1 MDEKGT
7 AEFEK
12 RLGTSRK
19 SFKKC
24 EGYIIDRLGL
34 VRTIELEESIADF
47 AENVD
52 IHAVDSFGNGY
63 NIQHKQTSTGKAG
76 FRVWEAKRGNIAYW
90 NIRVNKFLKIGK
102 ADYFTFD
109 HNDKLYIFNARILN
123 LVFFFFEEEFEDKP
137 KWKKVEIELEKLLK
151 LYKKIIDWQT
161 TGEGGEEIL
170 ARRGLSSEHYSL
182 GEVMYIQSRMFEKD
196 GEED

>member
-1 MDEKGT
+1 MDKENG
-7 AEFEK
+7 FEK

-102 ADYFTFD
+102 ADYL
-109 HNDKLYIFNARILN
+109 NNYNLYIFNARILN
-123 LVFFFFEEEFEDKP
+123 LVFFFYEDEFEDKP
-137 KWKKVEIELEKLLK
+137 ESHNVEIDLEKLLK

-182 GEVMYIQSRMFEKD
+182 GEVMYIQSRMFEED

>member
-1 MDEKGT
+1 M
-7 AEFEK
+7 
-12 RLGTSRK
+12 
-19 SFKKC
+19 
-24 EGYIIDRLGL
+24 
-34 VRTIELEESIADF
+34 
-47 AENVD
+47 
-52 IHAVDSFGNGY
+52 
-63 NIQHKQTSTGKAG
+63 
-76 FRVWEAKRGNIAYW
+76 
-90 NIRVNKFLKIGK
+90 
-102 ADYFTFD
+102 
-109 HNDKLYIFNARILN
+109 YIFNARILN